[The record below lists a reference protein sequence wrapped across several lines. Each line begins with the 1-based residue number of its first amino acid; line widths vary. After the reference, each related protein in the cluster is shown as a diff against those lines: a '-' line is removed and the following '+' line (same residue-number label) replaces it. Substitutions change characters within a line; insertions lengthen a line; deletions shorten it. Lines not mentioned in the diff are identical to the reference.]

1 MFWTRV
7 PPRVIPIQDTVPSG
21 KMPLVT
27 IALIVMNSVWFAI
40 QSLTSLPQAAL
51 ALSPFSH
58 ATVVQFFINVLFLW
72 LFGDNV
78 EARVGRLLFAMLYV
92 LCGAIRAYAAVLTG
106 HAGSILLGASSG
118 VSGVLGALSCCS
130 RIRES

>member
-1 MFWTRV
+1 
-7 PPRVIPIQDTVPSG
+7 
-21 KMPLVT
+21 MPLVT

-92 LCGAIRAYAAVLTG
+92 LCGPSGHTQPCSPDMPDRFCSAPPRVSAACLVRT
-106 HAGSILLGASSG
+106 
-118 VSGVLGALSCCS
+118 SCCS